1 MWDMVVFNKG
11 IVLHTP
17 TPTPTLGRV
26 ATASN
31 NGGCIRG
38 IGFELH
44 SQIRGG
50 CISSDGFCAAG
61 GCREHGEGGKKEKK
75 RDS

>member
-11 IVLHTP
+11 IVVHTH
-17 TPTPTLGRV
+17 TPTPTLGR
-26 ATASN
+26 ATTASN

-50 CISSDGFCAAG
+50 CISPDGFCARG
-61 GCREHGEGGKKEKK
+61 LQRTRGGGKKGKK
-75 RDS
+75 GNS